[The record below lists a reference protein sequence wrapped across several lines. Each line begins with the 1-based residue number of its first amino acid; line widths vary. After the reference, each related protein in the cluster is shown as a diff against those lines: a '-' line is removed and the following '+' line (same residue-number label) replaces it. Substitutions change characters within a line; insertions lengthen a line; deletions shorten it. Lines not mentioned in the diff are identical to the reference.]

1 MQTIVRV
8 GVDLA
13 KNVLQVH
20 AVDAQGRMV
29 TNRAIQR
36 SEFLAWC
43 APLPAACLV
52 AMEACGGAHH
62 WCSAVAAH
70 GLGCTH
76 DGSSIGCTLSLAG
89 QERKQN
95 ANYAAAICE
104 AASRPQMRLVPV
116 KTSEQQG
123 ILCVHQPREGSMRN
137 AQHASNVFEKC
148 SPSLASSCRKAPE
161 ACAPICTISW
171 KMRAM
176 TSQAQPALRYSV
188 HSCIDKSSM
197 NIFTGVSSV
206 LQLTVKKMPRCSE
219 LPPSRAWDHSLH

>member
-1 MQTIVRV
+1 MQNIVRV

-13 KNVLQVH
+13 KNVLQAH
-20 AVDAQGRMV
+20 AVNAQGRMV

-36 SEFLAWC
+36 SKFLAWC
-43 APLPAACLV
+43 AQLPAGCLMV
-52 AMEACGGAHH
+52 MEACGGAHH

-123 ILCVHQPREGSMRN
+123 ILCVHRLREGFKEERTACINRIRGLLAEFGIVLPQSPKVLRTYL
-137 AQHASNVFEKC
+137 HDILEDASND
-148 SPSLASSCRKAPE
+148 LAGAARIALQ
-161 ACAPICTISW
+161 
-171 KMRAM
+171 RALM
-176 TSQAQPALRYSV
+176 
-188 HSCIDKSSM
+188 H
-197 NIFTGVSSV
+197 
-206 LQLTVKKMPRCSE
+206 
-219 LPPSRAWDHSLH
+219 

>member
-36 SEFLAWC
+36 SKFLAWC
-43 APLPAACLV
+43 AQLPAGCLV

-62 WCSAVAAH
+62 WCRQLLRIGLDARMMAAALVAPYRMQ
-70 GLGCTH
+70 GK
-76 DGSSIGCTLSLAG
+76 SS
-89 QERKQN
+89 KN
-95 ANYAAAICE
+95 DANDAAAICE
-104 AASRPQMRLVPV
+104 AASRPQMHFVPV
-116 KTSEQQG
+116 KTPEQQG
-123 ILCVHQPREGSMRN
+123 ILCVHQPREGSKRN